1 MESICLEILFIIE
14 PISAQVV
21 TEKTVFLSSDSWLPG
36 TSLFPIGT

>member
-21 TEKTVFLSSDSWLPG
+21 SEKTVILSSDSWSPG
-36 TSLFPIGT
+36 AGLFPIGT